1 MLALRTKMRIKI
13 SQDFAFA
20 PGPRKVHEG
29 PHSGEVFRRDM
40 LAPAVR
46 EAIETK
52 QTLEVDLD
60 GVAGYGRSFLEEAF
74 GGLIREDHIPYESIL
89 AVITIISNEQPSQ
102 RERIFAY
109 LKTAHEKESQRVV
122 SST

>member
-1 MLALRTKMRIKI
+1 MRIKI

-20 PGPRKVHEG
+20 PGPRYIREG
-29 PHSGEVFRRDM
+29 LHSGEEFRREM

-52 QTLEVDLD
+52 QIVEIDLD

-74 GGLIREDHIPYESIL
+74 GGLIREDHIPHESIL
-89 AVITIISNEQPSQ
+89 GAISIISNEQPSQ
-102 RERIFAY
+102 RDRIYNY
-109 LKTAHEKESQRVV
+109 LKTAHEKESQKMA
-122 SST
+122 SHT